1 MSNLSLQC
9 VILNCYPTLAMFL
22 NRHGIEQSP
31 SYQMYNDVIAR
42 IDTVLR
48 DFNILRTFYCNRSQS
63 EFETEQPQY
72 NSYITSLLALRANV
86 QQNPF
91 ATILEAQQWLI
102 ENDRYQPCYS
112 SLESLQQGT
121 RSVEQMVSEAIDT
134 TELYLK

>member
-1 MSNLSLQC
+1 
-9 VILNCYPTLAMFL
+9 
-22 NRHGIEQSP
+22 
-31 SYQMYNDVIAR
+31 MYNDVIAR